1 MSINSSEYLKKIM
14 TLEDYTKYL
23 NAIDFEDFGKIEK
36 ILKKY
41 KFKMVIKQSR
51 ATCNQYEHQAQCNQ
65 RLKYISISIWQG
77 TGDKAQ
83 AKNSTK
89 KAQATSTGDKI

>member
-41 KFKMVIKQSR
+41 KFKMVIK
-51 ATCNQYEHQAQCNQ
+51 
-65 RLKYISISIWQG
+65 
-77 TGDKAQ
+77 
-83 AKNSTK
+83 
-89 KAQATSTGDKI
+89 